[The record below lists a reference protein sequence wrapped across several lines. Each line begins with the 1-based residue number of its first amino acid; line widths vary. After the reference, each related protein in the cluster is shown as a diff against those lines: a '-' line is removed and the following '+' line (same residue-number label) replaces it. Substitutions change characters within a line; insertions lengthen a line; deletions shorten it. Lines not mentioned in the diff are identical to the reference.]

1 MTTEEKENWDQSYEK
16 TWGSRE
22 PVNWLRRIFDSA
34 SWHIAPGRALDVATG
49 TGGNAIFL
57 AERGFQVD
65 AMDISEVGL
74 LKGSTEA
81 KKKGL
86 TINFIQTDL
95 DSVELPRDIYDL
107 SINFNFLQ
115 RTLISKMES
124 SLKPGGYLIFE
135 TYLIDQQE
143 LGHPK
148 NPAYLLDHNELLQ
161 LFRDIRVLYYR
172 EGKFSE
178 GGKDAYRA
186 RLLGQKKRQEK

>member
-1 MTTEEKENWDQSYEK
+1 MTTGEKKNWDQRYEK
-16 TWGSRE
+16 TGG
-22 PVNWLRRIFDSA
+22 PQGPADWLRQIFDS
-34 SWHIAPGRALDVATG
+34 GRWPMTTGLALDIAAG
-49 TGGNAIFL
+49 TGGNALFL

-74 LKGSTEA
+74 EKGRTEA
-81 KKKGL
+81 QKRGL

-95 DSVELPRDIYDL
+95 DSVELPRVAYDL
-107 SINFNFLQ
+107 IINFNFLL
-115 RTLISKMES
+115 RPLIPKMKAA
-124 SLKPGGYLIFE
+124 LKAGGHIIFE

-161 LFRDIRVLYYR
+161 LFRGIRVLFFR

-178 GGKDAYRA
+178 GGKEAYRA
-186 RLLGQKKRQEK
+186 GLLGQNERWE

>member
-1 MTTEEKENWDQSYEK
+1 MTTGEKKNWDQRYEK
-16 TWGSRE
+16 TGG
-22 PVNWLRRIFDSA
+22 PQGPADWLRQIFDSGH
-34 SWHIAPGRALDVATG
+34 WPMTTGLALDIAAG
-49 TGGNAIFL
+49 TGGNALFL

-74 LKGSTEA
+74 EKGRTEA
-81 KKKGL
+81 QKRGL

-95 DSVELPRDIYDL
+95 DSVELPRVAYDL
-107 SINFNFLQ
+107 IINFNFLL
-115 RTLISKMES
+115 RPLIPKMKAA
-124 SLKPGGYLIFE
+124 LKAGGHIIFE

-161 LFRDIRVLYYR
+161 LFRGIRVLFFR

-178 GGKDAYRA
+178 GGKEAYRA
-186 RLLGQKKRQEK
+186 GLLGQNERWE